1 MGRRPIRA
9 AAALTTLLLVGLL
22 GACGNG
28 GAAEDGVRASSGPA
42 AEEPATTSTTV
53 APASSA
59 TTTAKLGATTT
70 GARATTTTA
79 RPATTTTPAAG
90 AAALTPPA
98 PGTYRYDTSGTTT
111 VAGSPYPFPAVTTLV
126 IDPASGTTQHST
138 RNLRDPAGNGP
149 ATEFTLDYRPQGV
162 YLVLL
167 RVTVG
172 LSGYSD
178 TEEVRPSSPV
188 LLLAT
193 GARPGAHSDTVL
205 PGTNGAH
212 LTVDVT
218 GSEPVTV
225 AGQRVDTTVVQ
236 AAIQLAPGDITG
248 RQVLTVNVDPKS
260 RLWVKERSVSDASAA
275 GGLFTLHGEYTAT
288 IQRLTP

>member
-1 MGRRPIRA
+1 MCRRPNRA
-9 AAALTTLLLVGLL
+9 AAALTTVLLVGVL

-28 GAAEDGVRASSGPA
+28 GAADDGVRASTGSA
-42 AEEPATTSTTV
+42 AAPELATTTTTA
-53 APASSA
+53 APTSPTTTAKPGATTPRA
-59 TTTAKLGATTT
+59 TTTARTATTT
-70 GARATTTTA
+70 A
-79 RPATTTTPAAG
+79 PAAAAG
-90 AAALTPPA
+90 PAALTPPA

-126 IDPASGTTQHST
+126 VDPASGTTQHST
-138 RNLRDPAGNGP
+138 RNLRDPSGNGP
-149 ATEFTLDYRPQGV
+149 STEFTLDYRPQGV
-162 YLVLL
+162 YLVVL
-167 RVTVG
+167 RATVG
-172 LSGYSD
+172 LSGYTD

-193 GARPGAHSDTVL
+193 GARPGAHSDTIL

-218 GSEPVTV
+218 GTEAVTV

-260 RLWVKERSVSDASAA
+260 RLWVKERSVSDASAG